1 VTGGGPVGSDGPD
14 RLYTVTGGR
23 SRAQDGALDLVT
35 FVISESEPVLGMQ
48 SEHVRIMRLCRQ
60 HPVAV
65 VEIAAHL
72 GMPVGVVKILLG
84 DLLADGRVS
93 ARRPRSVT
101 RGDRLPPSETL
112 KKVLSGL
119 HKL

>member
-1 VTGGGPVGSDGPD
+1 MTGGGPVDSGGPD

-23 SRAQDGALDLVT
+23 SRPRDNGLDLVT
-35 FVISESEPVLGMQ
+35 FVISEGEPVLGMQ
-48 SEHVRIMRLCRQ
+48 SEHVRIMRLCRAY
-60 HPVAV
+60 PVAV

-72 GMPVGVVKILLG
+72 NMPVGVVKILLG